1 MQKYFVLT
9 KFFRMFL
16 FKILTTFKKLFTIS
30 KKCFRFK
37 NCLQFSKNV
46 HEFLNIFVLYFL
58 HVFNFCSHIQKM
70 FVLPNLFGIFQICSL
85 FQNLFSGFGNLLEGS
100 WTIFYFHSFS
110 FSLLCFLFLFVFWK
124 IKSSYFQKGLWIQ
137 KMFMVWKLFRKW

>member
-16 FKILTTFKKLFTIS
+16 FKILITFKKLFTIS

-58 HVFNFCSHIQKM
+58 HVFNFCSRIQKM
-70 FVLPNLFGIFQICSL
+70 FNFQICL
-85 FQNLFSGFGNLLEGS
+85 EFLKLFSVSNFGLKMFLFPFRFLFS
-100 WTIFYFHSFS
+100 FFYFSSF
-110 FSLLCFLFLFVFWK
+110 FSKKRSCFK
-124 IKSSYFQKGLWIQ
+124 NCS
-137 KMFMVWKLFRKW
+137 